1 MKALVFDGNLHLRHD
16 VSRPARAAGEA
27 LIKVCMAGICQT
39 DLEIIRGYMAFHGI
53 PGHEFVGVVEESDN
67 PSLMGKRVVGEINC
81 VCGSCENCSAG
92 LHRHCSRR
100 TVMGIAG
107 RDGAFAEYLVLP
119 EKNIYPVPAAVSNEE
134 AVFIEPLAACFRILE
149 QVAIEKKHTVL
160 VLGDGRLGLL
170 CSQVLKTAQCQVT
183 LLGRHWEKLSL
194 VDGLGIKTGLIDET
208 AGELFDV
215 AVDCTGSPDG
225 IGFALQATKPRG
237 IIVVKTTTAA
247 RRGLD
252 LNSVV
257 INEIRLLGSR
267 CGPFPPAIQA
277 LEKKEIQVAPLISHV
292 FAFDDALAGFQ
303 AATQKGCLKILFKM

>member
-1 MKALVFDGNLHLRHD
+1 VL
-16 VSRPARAAGEA
+16 
-27 LIKVCMAGICQT
+27 
-39 DLEIIRGYMAFHGI
+39 
-53 PGHEFVGVVEESDN
+53 
-67 PSLMGKRVVGEINC
+67 
-81 VCGSCENCSAG
+81 
-92 LHRHCSRR
+92 
-100 TVMGIAG
+100 GIAG

-183 LLGRHWEKLSL
+183 LLGRHWGKLSL

-237 IIVVKTTTAA
+237 TIVVKTTTAA

-277 LEKKEIQVAPLISHV
+277 LEKKEIRVAPLISHV
-292 FAFDDALAGFQ
+292 FAFDDALAGFR
-303 AATQKGCLKILFKM
+303 AAAQKGCLKILFKM